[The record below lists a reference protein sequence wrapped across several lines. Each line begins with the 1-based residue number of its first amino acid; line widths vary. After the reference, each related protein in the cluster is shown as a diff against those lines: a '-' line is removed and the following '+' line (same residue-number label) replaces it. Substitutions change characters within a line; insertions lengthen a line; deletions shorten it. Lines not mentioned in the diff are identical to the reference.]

1 MCIRDSSITHAA
13 LWTKGYDGI
22 AQTFEK
28 YLKDEMGRA
37 SDTVINTAVSG
48 ATTTSTLNN
57 IEQRLEKY
65 TPDVV
70 SIMLGTNDAATG
82 GLTADIYKK
91 NLETIIEK
99 IRNKN
104 KDAVIILRTPTP
116 MWNTGSREANIPQYI
131 AKMKQVADEQNLIYI
146 DPVSYTHLV

>member
-1 MCIRDSSITHAA
+1 MTGKTEAGNVGIAYGQTLDEKQKALSEKLKEKDKMTWLFMGDSITHAA

-104 KDAVIILRTPTP
+104 KDAVII
-116 MWNTGSREANIPQYI
+116 
-131 AKMKQVADEQNLIYI
+131 
-146 DPVSYTHLV
+146 